1 MIYGYF
7 YINVYKNP
15 NIQWINV
22 NHMIDITKDYFY
34 KTHNVDRIIYDYKSK
49 PSNQDYQNFLEII
62 LGMLTATDTLVVR
75 SIFQLGNTKAK
86 IYEALSIMRTKQVK
100 LMINKWEVDISNTL
114 KKVKELSVA
123 DLAIYENTQ
132 LMINDCC
139 DYYIENNIY
148 RKLAGYS
155 LNEEY
160 ISKHSKN
167 KFQNS
172 SCNQHQEMQVVKEV
186 LLEKD
191 KEEISN
197 KYEEFEKE
205 ILIKFSL
212 GGISNGRNKRNNNGY

>member
-49 PSNQDYQNFLEII
+49 PSNQDYQKFLEII
-62 LGMLTATDTLVVR
+62 LGRLIDIDTLVVR

-114 KKVKELSVA
+114 KKVKELSVE
-123 DLAIYENTQ
+123 DLAIYENQ
-132 LMINDCC
+132 HLIKNNYF
-139 DYYIENNIY
+139 DYYVEKNTYQKLSGYVFNEN
-148 RKLAGYS
+148 
-155 LNEEY
+155 Y
-160 ISKHSKN
+160 ISKEIRKYIT
-167 KFQNS
+167 
-172 SCNQHQEMQVVKEV
+172 SCN
-186 LLEKD
+186 
-191 KEEISN
+191 
-197 KYEEFEKE
+197 
-205 ILIKFSL
+205 
-212 GGISNGRNKRNNNGY
+212 RN

>member
-1 MIYGYF
+1 MVYGYF

-49 PSNQDYQNFLEII
+49 PSNQDYQKFLEII

-114 KKVKELSVA
+114 KKVKELSA
-123 DLAIYENTQ
+123 EDLAIYENQ
-132 LMINDCC
+132 RLIMNNDF
-139 DYYIENNIY
+139 DYYVEKNTY
-148 RKLAGYS
+148 QKLAGYV
-155 LNEEY
+155 LNEKH
-160 ISKHSKN
+160 ISKETRKYIT
-167 KFQNS
+167 
-172 SCNQHQEMQVVKEV
+172 SC
-186 LLEKD
+186 
-191 KEEISN
+191 
-197 KYEEFEKE
+197 
-205 ILIKFSL
+205 
-212 GGISNGRNKRNNNGY
+212 R